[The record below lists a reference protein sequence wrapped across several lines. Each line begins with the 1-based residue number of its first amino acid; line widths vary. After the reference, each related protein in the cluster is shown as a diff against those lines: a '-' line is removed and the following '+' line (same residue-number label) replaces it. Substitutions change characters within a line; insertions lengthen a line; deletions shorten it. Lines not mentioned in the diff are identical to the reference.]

1 MKKFLSMTMTL
12 IMLMA
17 LAFPAFAVDKESDS
31 NSEAEVQEE
40 ILESASEFA
49 YLDLDADK
57 ATPEL
62 KKKILEARKK
72 IIYNTDWVADG
83 YVGCIR
89 NIKTGKLIK
98 ELPEFSEVFPGW
110 DVPIEEN
117 NAKIEISEPV
127 LPAVP
132 ADNTMEEIKPVDWNG
147 PG

>member
-17 LAFPAFAVDKESDS
+17 LAVPAFAVDKESDS
-31 NSEAEVQEE
+31 NSEAEAQEE

-49 YLDLDADK
+49 YLDADK

-62 KKKILEARKK
+62 KEKILEARKE

-89 NIKTGKLIK
+89 NIKTGKLIRI
-98 ELPEFSEVFPGW
+98 F
-110 DVPIEEN
+110 
-117 NAKIEISEPV
+117 
-127 LPAVP
+127 
-132 ADNTMEEIKPVDWNG
+132 
-147 PG
+147 

>member
-17 LAFPAFAVDKESDS
+17 LAVPAFAVNKESDL

-49 YLDLDADK
+49 YLDADK

-62 KKKILEARKK
+62 KEKILEARKE

-89 NIKTGKLIK
+89 NIKHRLTRAHREKQLK
-98 ELPEFSEVFPGW
+98 MSCQALH
-110 DVPIEEN
+110 
-117 NAKIEISEPV
+117 NAP
-127 LPAVP
+127 P
-132 ADNTMEEIKPVDWNG
+132 NRT
-147 PG
+147 

>member
-1 MKKFLSMTMTL
+1 MTL

-17 LAFPAFAVDKESDS
+17 LAVPAFAVNKESDP

-49 YLDLDADK
+49 YLDADK

-62 KKKILEARKK
+62 KEKILEARKE

-89 NIKTGKLIK
+89 NIKTCTDKTAATFVVTEDETKHDSKQLWKVG
-98 ELPEFSEVFPGW
+98 
-110 DVPIEEN
+110 
-117 NAKIEISEPV
+117 KIEHSSI
-127 LPAVP
+127 
-132 ADNTMEEIKPVDWNG
+132 
-147 PG
+147 